1 MPGRPKKKRRKD
13 KDEPVKQKYGKL
25 SSAGFKITCS
35 NCKQVGHRKN
45 KCTNPGQASQSDNN
59 ARTTRSMKRKFN
71 ETETV
76 AVRPSVSNR
85 KRQVGIDIY
94 TDLRTG
100 EQTLNPGLPSEQV
113 VTRAAKRKIGASI
126 SQYNHASKGPGL
138 KWRGKQAVTTRQ
150 LQQQQSDQRR
160 QSKRRTSQNPL
171 DTQSSQTDANANN

>member
-13 KDEPVKQKYGKL
+13 KDETMKQKYGKL
-25 SSAGFKITCS
+25 SSAGFKITYS

-45 KCTNPGQASQSDNN
+45 KCINPGQASQSDNN

-71 ETETV
+71 ETETL
-76 AVRPSVSNR
+76 AVRPFVSNK
-85 KRQVGIDIY
+85 KRQVGIGIY

-100 EQTLNPGLPSEQV
+100 EQTLNPSLPSEQV
-113 VTRAAKRKIGASI
+113 VTRAAKRKIRAST

-138 KWRGKQAVTTRQ
+138 KWRGKQVVTTRQ

-171 DTQSSQTDANANN
+171 DTQSNQTDANANN

>member
-1 MPGRPKKKRRKD
+1 MPRRPKKKRRKD

-25 SSAGFKITCS
+25 SSTGFKITCS

-85 KRQVGIDIY
+85 KRQVGIGIY

-100 EQTLNPGLPSEQV
+100 EQTLNLGLPSEQV

-138 KWRGKQAVTTRQ
+138 KWRGKQVVTTRQ